1 MDTKKTKFKIIILL
15 AIIITGCSSY
25 DIEQYT
31 ISGSITGG
39 ANKYLKYI
47 DMTRP
52 GILPDSVLID
62 QNNSFLITKPDSQP
76 RDLVLYILPQQSIR
90 IIAGVNQKIIISG
103 QADNLTATYNVSGSA
118 ESERL
123 SELLKK
129 QYQTNYI
136 IDTLQK
142 YYYKIQTDANFEQKL
157 DTLIMLG
164 DSLFNNYKNYSINFI
179 NQNPA
184 SIASYVAL
192 AQKIGNNSNV
202 FSIKTDYNIF
212 YTVDTALQRVYVNT
226 AISNMLT
233 NYIKKNT
240 QLTNQPDSTNKSTL
254 GNNAPEIA
262 LPNIWGD
269 TLRLSKLRGKYV
281 LVDFWGSWCLPCR
294 NNNKHLRNMYRKYRY
309 YGFDIYQVA
318 LEHSKADWKN
328 SLREDKIYWPNQVS
342 ELNYMNSKTAR
353 AYNVKAI
360 PANFIIDKEGKII
373 ATDLFDNEL
382 DNFLSSLLMPQK
394 TVANN

>member
-212 YTVDTALQRVYVNT
+212 YTVDTALQRVYANT

-240 QLTNQPDSTNKSTL
+240 QLTNQPDSTNKSTI